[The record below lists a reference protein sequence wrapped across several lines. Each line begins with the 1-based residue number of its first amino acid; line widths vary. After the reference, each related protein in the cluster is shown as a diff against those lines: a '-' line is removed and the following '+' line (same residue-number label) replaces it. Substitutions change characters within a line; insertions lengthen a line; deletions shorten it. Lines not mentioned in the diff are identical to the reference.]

1 VLNRIYSPSVTT
13 LRTLLMAVSLVAMAL
28 AGSAGAHWG

>member
-13 LRTLLMAVSLVAMAL
+13 LRTLLIAVSFVAMAL

>member
-1 VLNRIYSPSVTT
+1 VLNRINVPSVAT
-13 LRTLLMAVSLVAMAL
+13 LRTLLMAVSFVAMAL